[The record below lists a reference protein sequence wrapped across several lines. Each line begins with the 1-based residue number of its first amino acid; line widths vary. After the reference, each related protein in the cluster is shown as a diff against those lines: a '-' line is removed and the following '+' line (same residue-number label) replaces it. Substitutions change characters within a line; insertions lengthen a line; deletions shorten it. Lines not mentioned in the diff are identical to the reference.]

1 MAVGGQVGS
10 DSAVSSVG
18 SSSTLDSALYSEV
31 ADDGLFDVEALC
43 LSVSLK
49 VLEQL
54 DHVSDR
60 LFGES
65 ALGDAVELS
74 LGGSSDVASESSV
87 RNAVSVLE
95 DVLQVLNGSLE
106 LEALDSSGSLVGV
119 LEVSSQVV
127 NSGLGG

>member
-1 MAVGGQVGS
+1 M
-10 DSAVSSVG
+10 
-18 SSSTLDSALYSEV
+18 E
-31 ADDGLFDVEALC
+31 
-43 LSVSLK
+43 
-49 VLEQL
+49 
-54 DHVSDR
+54 
-60 LFGES
+60 
-65 ALGDAVELS
+65 LG
-74 LGGSSDVASESSV
+74 LGGSSNVASESSV